1 MKILMISNHL
11 GVQSGVQR
19 YVQNLLLHLDTAKY
33 RVTLFVGQCPPDQAS
48 TAPALEAH
56 GVELLA
62 VPDNKKDRIRALAA
76 HLRTH
81 KDYDIIHYHTASK
94 IGAPVCGMMRVLC
107 PRAKIVVHSHIVYP
121 PMTLTWRAAHLVYQ
135 LFADYFLGCGVA
147 AGRFVFGDHIDA
159 KPNFS
164 VACNAVDAGRFH
176 PDAAARAA
184 TRAAW
189 GITDTDRLAGFVGR
203 LNHQKNPLF
212 LMEVFAAMAAQ
223 DRISMFGYGLFACL
237 FVSYPLM
244 NEIWE
249 YSGANVCVC
258 GGYLLDAAA
267 LNLLWD
273 ARQPGVPWRGRAL
286 HMGAAALCLMVV
298 CSSYESLAAVYV
310 LAVFALL
317 TLEQLLAAERPRLA
331 AVLTEGLWYAAALV
345 GGLCLR
351 VLVTS
356 GIHLVLPQAAANG
369 ATEILWAFYPFVYLA
384 KLLVKSILINY
395 ALRGCF
401 YLPIAELAVAV
412 PVFVALVI
420 VLAVRK
426 KRPLLLLTG
435 AGMLL
440 SLVLLS
446 FVQGRYSPYRT
457 CQVFAL
463 FVALAGLAVYEL
475 LRRAAARRAVLLGSV
490 QLLAVL
496 LCLHQAMYLNHL
508 LAVDYQRSEQEA
520 AVVRTLGTE
529 LVRDYGTD
537 KPVVL
542 VGRYTLG
549 ENITRY
555 TTADPMQHP
564 LYRFFREHTSWES
577 GDTVKYVET
586 NCNSVLNW
594 SITAF
599 SEVDDVYGQAAEHLF
614 RYYGFALDMTHSA
627 ALHEQAQ
634 TYADAHDLPG
644 YPRTGAIVDC
654 GDYVLVNLQ

>member
-1 MKILMISNHL
+1 MKREL
-11 GVQSGVQR
+11 GYFLKNAKFRAALGLT
-19 YVQNLLLHLDTAKY
+19 LLLSYGYAIVTT
-33 RVTLFVGQCPPDQAS
+33 RVSIDSLEGDRYIGTGGVMLS
-48 TAPALEAH
+48 TGRFGMNLWAAVLGYGSAEPSYAF
-56 GVELLA
+56 GIDLLA
-62 VPDNKKDRIRALAA
+62 ALLLALAA
-76 HLRTH
+76 VSFCALLR
-81 KDYDIIHYHTASK
+81 K
-94 IGAPVCGMMRVLC
+94 
-107 PRAKIVVHSHIVYP
+107 
-121 PMTLTWRAAHLVYQ
+121 
-135 LFADYFLGCGVA
+135 
-147 AGRFVFGDHIDA
+147 
-159 KPNFS
+159 
-164 VACNAVDAGRFH
+164 
-176 PDAAARAA
+176 
-184 TRAAW
+184 
-189 GITDTDRLAGFVGR
+189 
-203 LNHQKNPLF
+203 
-212 LMEVFAAMAAQ
+212 AAQ

-258 GGYLLDAAA
+258 GGYLMDALA

-273 ARQPGVPWRGRAL
+273 ARQPGTPKHRRWLQMAG
-286 HMGAAALCLMVV
+286 AALCLMVV
-298 CSSYESLAAVYV
+298 CSAYESLAAVFV

-317 TLEQLLAAERPRLA
+317 TLEQLLAPERPRFVT
-331 AVLTEGLWYAAALV
+331 VLTEGLWYAAALV

-351 VLVTS
+351 VLVTAA
-356 GIHLVLPQAAANG
+356 IHVVLPPQATANG
-369 ATEILWAFYPFVYLA
+369 ATELLWAFYPPLYLLKA
-384 KLLVKSILINY
+384 MIQNIIIY
-395 ALRGCF
+395 YGLRGCF
-401 YLPIAELAVAV
+401 YLPIAELAAAV
-412 PVFVALVI
+412 LVCLVLVI

-463 FVALAGLAVYEL
+463 FVALMALAVYEL
-475 LRRAAARRAVLLGSV
+475 LRRAAARRTVLLGGV

-520 AVVRTLGTE
+520 DVVRTLGTE

-555 TTADPMQHP
+555 TTADPLQHP
-564 LYRFFREHTSWES
+564 LYRFFREHTSWEG

-594 SITAF
+594 SVTAF
-599 SEVDDVYGQAAEHLF
+599 SEVDDVYGEAAEHLF
-614 RYYGFALDMTHSA
+614 AYYGFDLSMVHSA

-634 TYADAHDLPG
+634 TYADDHDLPG
-644 YPRTGAIVDC
+644 YPRAGSVVDC

>member
-1 MKILMISNHL
+1 M
-11 GVQSGVQR
+11 
-19 YVQNLLLHLDTAKY
+19 
-33 RVTLFVGQCPPDQAS
+33 
-48 TAPALEAH
+48 
-56 GVELLA
+56 
-62 VPDNKKDRIRALAA
+62 
-76 HLRTH
+76 
-81 KDYDIIHYHTASK
+81 
-94 IGAPVCGMMRVLC
+94 
-107 PRAKIVVHSHIVYP
+107 
-121 PMTLTWRAAHLVYQ
+121 
-135 LFADYFLGCGVA
+135 
-147 AGRFVFGDHIDA
+147 
-159 KPNFS
+159 
-164 VACNAVDAGRFH
+164 
-176 PDAAARAA
+176 
-184 TRAAW
+184 
-189 GITDTDRLAGFVGR
+189 
-203 LNHQKNPLF
+203 
-212 LMEVFAAMAAQ
+212 
-223 DRISMFGYGLFACL
+223 
-237 FVSYPLM
+237 
-244 NEIWE
+244 
-249 YSGANVCVC
+249 
-258 GGYLLDAAA
+258 
-267 LNLLWD
+267 
-273 ARQPGVPWRGRAL
+273 
-286 HMGAAALCLMVV
+286 
-298 CSSYESLAAVYV
+298 
-310 LAVFALL
+310 
-317 TLEQLLAAERPRLA
+317 
-331 AVLTEGLWYAAALV
+331 
-345 GGLCLR
+345 
-351 VLVTS
+351 LVTS

-412 PVFVALVI
+412 PVFVALVF

-435 AGMLL
+435 AGTLF

-446 FVQGRYSPYRT
+446 FVQGRYSPYRA

-463 FVALAGLAVYEL
+463 FVALTGLAVYEL
-475 LRRAAARRAVLLGSV
+475 LRRAAARRTALLGSV

-508 LAVDYQRSEQEA
+508 LAIDYQRSEQEA

-594 SITAF
+594 SVTAF

-644 YPRTGAIVDC
+644 YPRAGAIVDC

>member
-1 MKILMISNHL
+1 MKQEFGYFLKNAKFRAAL
-11 GVQSGVQR
+11 GLT
-19 YVQNLLLHLDTAKY
+19 LLLSYGYAIATT
-33 RVTLFVGQCPPDQAS
+33 RVSIDSLEGDRYIGTGGVMLS
-48 TAPALEAH
+48 TGRFGMNLWAAVLGYGRAEPSYAF
-56 GVELLA
+56 GIDLLA
-62 VPDNKKDRIRALAA
+62 ALLLALAA
-76 HLRTH
+76 VSFCALLR
-81 KDYDIIHYHTASK
+81 K
-94 IGAPVCGMMRVLC
+94 
-107 PRAKIVVHSHIVYP
+107 
-121 PMTLTWRAAHLVYQ
+121 
-135 LFADYFLGCGVA
+135 
-147 AGRFVFGDHIDA
+147 
-159 KPNFS
+159 
-164 VACNAVDAGRFH
+164 
-176 PDAAARAA
+176 
-184 TRAAW
+184 
-189 GITDTDRLAGFVGR
+189 
-203 LNHQKNPLF
+203 
-212 LMEVFAAMAAQ
+212 AAQ

-286 HMGAAALCLMVV
+286 RMGAAALCLMVV

-317 TLEQLLAAERPRLA
+317 TLEQLLAAERPRLV

-351 VLVTS
+351 MLVTT
-356 GIHLVLPQAAANG
+356 GIHLVLPPQAAANG
-369 ATEILWAFYPFVYLA
+369 ATEILWAFYPFIYLA

-401 YLPIAELAVAV
+401 YLPIAELTVAAL
-412 PVFVALVI
+412 VFIVLVI

-435 AGMLL
+435 AGTLF

-446 FVQGRYSPYRT
+446 FVQGKCSPYRA

-496 LCLHQAMYLNHL
+496 LCLRQAMYLNHL

-594 SITAF
+594 SVTAF

-644 YPRTGAIVDC
+644 YPRAGAIVDC

>member
-1 MKILMISNHL
+1 MMQEL
-11 GVQSGVQR
+11 GYFLKNAKFRAALGLT
-19 YVQNLLLHLDTAKY
+19 LLLSYGYAIVTT
-33 RVTLFVGQCPPDQAS
+33 RVSIDSLEGDRYIGTGGVMLS
-48 TAPALEAH
+48 TGRFGMNLWAAVLGYGKAEPSYVF
-56 GVELLA
+56 GIDLLA
-62 VPDNKKDRIRALAA
+62 ALLLALAA
-76 HLRTH
+76 VSFCALLR
-81 KDYDIIHYHTASK
+81 K
-94 IGAPVCGMMRVLC
+94 
-107 PRAKIVVHSHIVYP
+107 
-121 PMTLTWRAAHLVYQ
+121 
-135 LFADYFLGCGVA
+135 
-147 AGRFVFGDHIDA
+147 
-159 KPNFS
+159 
-164 VACNAVDAGRFH
+164 
-176 PDAAARAA
+176 
-184 TRAAW
+184 
-189 GITDTDRLAGFVGR
+189 
-203 LNHQKNPLF
+203 
-212 LMEVFAAMAAQ
+212 AAQ
-223 DRISMFGYGLFACL
+223 DSISMFGYGLFACL

-258 GGYLLDAAA
+258 GGYLMDALA

-273 ARQPGVPWRGRAL
+273 ARRPGTPPRRRWL
-286 HMGAAALCLMVV
+286 HMAGAALCLMVV
-298 CSSYESLAAVYV
+298 CSAYESLAAVFV

-317 TLEQLLAAERPRLA
+317 TLEQLLAPERPRFA

-351 VLVTS
+351 VLATAI
-356 GIHLVLPQAAANG
+356 IHLVLPSQSTTNG

-395 ALRGCF
+395 VLRGCF
-401 YLPIAELAVAV
+401 YLPIAELAAAV
-412 PVFVALVI
+412 LACI
-420 VLAVRK
+420 VLIFVFTVRK

-435 AGMLL
+435 GGMLF

-446 FVQGRYSPYRT
+446 LLQGRYSPYRT

-463 FVALAGLAVYEL
+463 FVALAALAVYEL
-475 LRRAAARRAVLLGSV
+475 LRRAAAQRMVLLGGV

-496 LCLHQAMYLNHL
+496 LCLHQAMYLNNL

-520 AVVRTLGTE
+520 DVVRTLGTE

-542 VGRYTLG
+542 VGSYTMG
-549 ENITRY
+549 ENITQY

-564 LYRFFREHTSWES
+564 LYRFFREHTSWET
-577 GDTVKYVET
+577 DDVVKYVDT

-599 SEVDDVYGQAAEHLF
+599 SEADDVYGEAAEHLF
-614 RYYGFALDMTHSA
+614 AYYGFDLHMTHSA

-634 TYADAHDLPG
+634 AYADAYDLPG
-644 YPRTGAIVDC
+644 YPQAGAIVDC

>member
-1 MKILMISNHL
+1 MKQEFGYFLKNAKFRAAL
-11 GVQSGVQR
+11 GLT
-19 YVQNLLLHLDTAKY
+19 LLLSYGYAIATT
-33 RVTLFVGQCPPDQAS
+33 RVSIDSLEGDRYIGTGGVMLS
-48 TAPALEAH
+48 TGRFGMNLWAAVLGYGRAEPSYAF
-56 GVELLA
+56 GIDLLA
-62 VPDNKKDRIRALAA
+62 ALLLALAA
-76 HLRTH
+76 VSFCALLR
-81 KDYDIIHYHTASK
+81 K
-94 IGAPVCGMMRVLC
+94 
-107 PRAKIVVHSHIVYP
+107 
-121 PMTLTWRAAHLVYQ
+121 
-135 LFADYFLGCGVA
+135 
-147 AGRFVFGDHIDA
+147 
-159 KPNFS
+159 
-164 VACNAVDAGRFH
+164 
-176 PDAAARAA
+176 
-184 TRAAW
+184 
-189 GITDTDRLAGFVGR
+189 
-203 LNHQKNPLF
+203 
-212 LMEVFAAMAAQ
+212 AAQ

-286 HMGAAALCLMVV
+286 RMCAAALCLMVV
-298 CSSYESLAAVYV
+298 CSSYESLAAVFV

-384 KLLVKSILINY
+384 KLLVKGILINY

-412 PVFVALVI
+412 PVFVVLVI

-435 AGMLL
+435 AGTLL

-586 NCNSVLNW
+586 NCNSVLLRGGRRLRPGSGAPVPLLW
-594 SITAF
+594 LCF
-599 SEVDDVYGQAAEHLF
+599 G
-614 RYYGFALDMTHSA
+614 
-627 ALHEQAQ
+627 
-634 TYADAHDLPG
+634 HDPQRC
-644 YPRTGAIVDC
+644 PA
-654 GDYVLVNLQ
+654 

>member
-1 MKILMISNHL
+1 MKQEFGYFLKNAKFRAAL
-11 GVQSGVQR
+11 GLT
-19 YVQNLLLHLDTAKY
+19 LLLSYGYAIATT
-33 RVTLFVGQCPPDQAS
+33 RVSIDSLEGDRYIGTGGVMLS
-48 TAPALEAH
+48 TGRFGMNLWAAVLGYGRAEPSYAF
-56 GVELLA
+56 GIDLLA
-62 VPDNKKDRIRALAA
+62 ALLLALAA
-76 HLRTH
+76 VSFCALLR
-81 KDYDIIHYHTASK
+81 K
-94 IGAPVCGMMRVLC
+94 
-107 PRAKIVVHSHIVYP
+107 
-121 PMTLTWRAAHLVYQ
+121 
-135 LFADYFLGCGVA
+135 
-147 AGRFVFGDHIDA
+147 
-159 KPNFS
+159 
-164 VACNAVDAGRFH
+164 
-176 PDAAARAA
+176 
-184 TRAAW
+184 
-189 GITDTDRLAGFVGR
+189 
-203 LNHQKNPLF
+203 
-212 LMEVFAAMAAQ
+212 AAQ

-286 HMGAAALCLMVV
+286 RMGAAALCLMVV
-298 CSSYESLAAVYV
+298 CSSYESLAAVFV
-310 LAVFALL
+310 QAVFALL

-356 GIHLVLPQAAANG
+356 GIHLVLPPQAAANG

-401 YLPIAELAVAV
+401 YLPIAELAVA
-412 PVFVALVI
+412 ALVFI
-420 VLAVRK
+420 VLVIALAVRK

-446 FVQGRYSPYRT
+446 FVQGKCSPYRT

-463 FVALAGLAVYEL
+463 FVALAGLAVYEV

-508 LAVDYQRSEQEA
+508 LAVDYQ
-520 AVVRTLGTE
+520 
-529 LVRDYGTD
+529 
-537 KPVVL
+537 
-542 VGRYTLG
+542 
-549 ENITRY
+549 
-555 TTADPMQHP
+555 
-564 LYRFFREHTSWES
+564 
-577 GDTVKYVET
+577 
-586 NCNSVLNW
+586 
-594 SITAF
+594 
-599 SEVDDVYGQAAEHLF
+599 
-614 RYYGFALDMTHSA
+614 HS
-627 ALHEQAQ
+627 
-634 TYADAHDLPG
+634 
-644 YPRTGAIVDC
+644 
-654 GDYVLVNLQ
+654 

>member
-1 MKILMISNHL
+1 MKQEFGYFLKNAKFRAAL
-11 GVQSGVQR
+11 GLT
-19 YVQNLLLHLDTAKY
+19 LLLSYGYAIATT
-33 RVTLFVGQCPPDQAS
+33 RVSIDSLEGDRYIGTGGVMLS
-48 TAPALEAH
+48 TGRFGMNLWAAVLGYGRAEPSYAF
-56 GVELLA
+56 GIDLLA
-62 VPDNKKDRIRALAA
+62 ALLLALAA
-76 HLRTH
+76 VSFCALLR
-81 KDYDIIHYHTASK
+81 K
-94 IGAPVCGMMRVLC
+94 
-107 PRAKIVVHSHIVYP
+107 
-121 PMTLTWRAAHLVYQ
+121 
-135 LFADYFLGCGVA
+135 
-147 AGRFVFGDHIDA
+147 
-159 KPNFS
+159 
-164 VACNAVDAGRFH
+164 
-176 PDAAARAA
+176 
-184 TRAAW
+184 
-189 GITDTDRLAGFVGR
+189 
-203 LNHQKNPLF
+203 
-212 LMEVFAAMAAQ
+212 AAQ

-237 FVSYPLM
+237 FASYPLM

-286 HMGAAALCLMVV
+286 RMGAAALCLMVV
-298 CSSYESLAAVYV
+298 CSSYESLAAVFV

-317 TLEQLLAAERPRLA
+317 TLEQLLAAERPRLV

-356 GIHLVLPQAAANG
+356 GSPSCAAAG
-369 ATEILWAFYPFVYLA
+369 CGQRRHRILWAFYPFVYLA
-384 KLLVKSILINY
+384 SCLSRVILINY

-420 VLAVRK
+420 VLACAKSGPAAAR
-426 KRPLLLLTG
+426 RRGTLF
-435 AGMLL
+435 

-594 SITAF
+594 SVTAF

-644 YPRTGAIVDC
+644 YPRAGAIVDC

>member
-1 MKILMISNHL
+1 MKQEFGYFLKNAKFRAAL
-11 GVQSGVQR
+11 GLT
-19 YVQNLLLHLDTAKY
+19 LLLSYGYAIATT
-33 RVTLFVGQCPPDQAS
+33 RVSIDSLEGDRYIGTGGVMLS
-48 TAPALEAH
+48 TGRFGMNLWAAVLGYGRAEPSYAF
-56 GVELLA
+56 GIDLLA
-62 VPDNKKDRIRALAA
+62 ALLLALAA
-76 HLRTH
+76 VSFCALLR
-81 KDYDIIHYHTASK
+81 K
-94 IGAPVCGMMRVLC
+94 
-107 PRAKIVVHSHIVYP
+107 
-121 PMTLTWRAAHLVYQ
+121 
-135 LFADYFLGCGVA
+135 
-147 AGRFVFGDHIDA
+147 
-159 KPNFS
+159 
-164 VACNAVDAGRFH
+164 
-176 PDAAARAA
+176 
-184 TRAAW
+184 
-189 GITDTDRLAGFVGR
+189 
-203 LNHQKNPLF
+203 
-212 LMEVFAAMAAQ
+212 AAQ

-286 HMGAAALCLMVV
+286 RMGAAALCLMVV

-345 GGLCLR
+345 
-351 VLVTS
+351 
-356 GIHLVLPQAAANG
+356 
-369 ATEILWAFYPFVYLA
+369 
-384 KLLVKSILINY
+384 
-395 ALRGCF
+395 
-401 YLPIAELAVAV
+401 
-412 PVFVALVI
+412 
-420 VLAVRK
+420 
-426 KRPLLLLTG
+426 
-435 AGMLL
+435 
-440 SLVLLS
+440 
-446 FVQGRYSPYRT
+446 
-457 CQVFAL
+457 
-463 FVALAGLAVYEL
+463 
-475 LRRAAARRAVLLGSV
+475 
-490 QLLAVL
+490 
-496 LCLHQAMYLNHL
+496 CLHQAMYLNHL

-520 AVVRTLGTE
+520 AVVRTLGNE

-594 SITAF
+594 SVTAF

-644 YPRTGAIVDC
+644 YPRAGAIVDC

>member
-1 MKILMISNHL
+1 MNL
-11 GVQSGVQR
+11 G
-19 YVQNLLLHLDTAKY
+19 
-33 RVTLFVGQCPPDQAS
+33 
-48 TAPALEAH
+48 
-56 GVELLA
+56 
-62 VPDNKKDRIRALAA
+62 
-76 HLRTH
+76 LR
-81 KDYDIIHYHTASK
+81 K
-94 IGAPVCGMMRVLC
+94 
-107 PRAKIVVHSHIVYP
+107 
-121 PMTLTWRAAHLVYQ
+121 
-135 LFADYFLGCGVA
+135 
-147 AGRFVFGDHIDA
+147 
-159 KPNFS
+159 
-164 VACNAVDAGRFH
+164 
-176 PDAAARAA
+176 
-184 TRAAW
+184 
-189 GITDTDRLAGFVGR
+189 
-203 LNHQKNPLF
+203 
-212 LMEVFAAMAAQ
+212 AAQ

-286 HMGAAALCLMVV
+286 RMGAAALCLMVV
-298 CSSYESLAAVYV
+298 CSSYESLAAVFV

-317 TLEQLLAAERPRLA
+317 TLEQLLAAERPRFA

-356 GIHLVLPQAAANG
+356 GIHLVLPPQAAANG
-369 ATEILWAFYPFVYLA
+369 ATEILWAFYPFIYLA

-401 YLPIAELAVAV
+401 YLPIAELAVA
-412 PVFVALVI
+412 ALVFI
-420 VLAVRK
+420 VLVIALAVRK

-446 FVQGRYSPYRT
+446 FVQGKCSPYRT

-463 FVALAGLAVYEL
+463 FVALAGLAVYEV

-490 QLLAVL
+490 QLLAGNDMKKGSGMRQLLAVL

-586 NCNSVLNW
+586 NCDSVLNW
-594 SITAF
+594 SVTAF
-599 SEVDDVYGQAAEHLF
+599 SEVDDVYGQAAERLF

-644 YPRTGAIVDC
+644 YPRAGAIVDC

>member
-1 MKILMISNHL
+1 MTGMKQEFGYFLKNAKFRAAL
-11 GVQSGVQR
+11 GLT
-19 YVQNLLLHLDTAKY
+19 LLLSYGYAIATT
-33 RVTLFVGQCPPDQAS
+33 RVSIDSLEGDRYIGTGGVMLS
-48 TAPALEAH
+48 TGRFGMNLWAAVLGYGRAEPSYAF
-56 GVELLA
+56 GIDLLA
-62 VPDNKKDRIRALAA
+62 ALLLALAA
-76 HLRTH
+76 VSFCALLR
-81 KDYDIIHYHTASK
+81 K
-94 IGAPVCGMMRVLC
+94 
-107 PRAKIVVHSHIVYP
+107 
-121 PMTLTWRAAHLVYQ
+121 
-135 LFADYFLGCGVA
+135 
-147 AGRFVFGDHIDA
+147 
-159 KPNFS
+159 
-164 VACNAVDAGRFH
+164 
-176 PDAAARAA
+176 
-184 TRAAW
+184 
-189 GITDTDRLAGFVGR
+189 
-203 LNHQKNPLF
+203 
-212 LMEVFAAMAAQ
+212 AAQ

-286 HMGAAALCLMVV
+286 RMGAAALCLMVV
-298 CSSYESLAAVYV
+298 CSSYESLAAVFV
-310 LAVFALL
+310 QAVFALL
-317 TLEQLLAAERPRLA
+317 TLEQ
-331 AVLTEGLWYAAALV
+331 LV

-356 GIHLVLPQAAANG
+356 GIHLVLPPQAAANG

-401 YLPIAELAVAV
+401 YLPIAELAVA
-412 PVFVALVI
+412 ALVFI
-420 VLAVRK
+420 VLVIALAVRK

-446 FVQGRYSPYRT
+446 FVQGKCSPYRT

-463 FVALAGLAVYEL
+463 FVALAGLAVYEV

-555 TTADPMQHP
+555 TTANPMQHP

-594 SITAF
+594 SVTAF

-627 ALHEQAQ
+627 TLHEQAQ

-644 YPRTGAIVDC
+644 YPRAGAIVDC

>member
-1 MKILMISNHL
+1 MSIYNI
-11 GVQSGVQR
+11 
-19 YVQNLLLHLDTAKY
+19 
-33 RVTLFVGQCPPDQAS
+33 
-48 TAPALEAH
+48 ALYA
-56 GVELLA
+56 
-62 VPDNKKDRIRALAA
+62 ALAA
-76 HLRTH
+76 
-81 KDYDIIHYHTASK
+81 
-94 IGAPVCGMMRVLC
+94 VC
-107 PRAKIVVHSHIVYP
+107 
-121 PMTLTWRAAHLVYQ
+121 
-135 LFADYFLGCGVA
+135 
-147 AGRFVFGDHIDA
+147 
-159 KPNFS
+159 
-164 VACNAVDAGRFH
+164 
-176 PDAAARAA
+176 
-184 TRAAW
+184 
-189 GITDTDRLAGFVGR
+189 
-203 LNHQKNPLF
+203 
-212 LMEVFAAMAAQ
+212 
-223 DRISMFGYGLFACL
+223 GLFAAGLYQFALILLKVPSSRTTKAIKAVAARNRPTAAGFKNTYNDISL
-237 FVSYPLM
+237 FVSRFIRL
-244 NEIWE
+244 NEFKKKELADSLKI
-249 YSGANVCVC
+249 ANISMSPE
-258 GGYLLDAAA
+258 LFTA
-267 LNLLWD
+267 
-273 ARQPGVPWRGRAL
+273 RAL
-286 HMGAAALCLMVV
+286 VRSAGIM
-298 CSSYESLAAVYV
+298 
-310 LAVFALL
+310 LL
-317 TLEQLLAAERPRLA
+317 S
-331 AVLTEGLWYAAALV
+331 V
-345 GGLCLR
+345 
-351 VLVTS
+351 
-356 GIHLVLPQAAANG
+356 
-369 ATEILWAFYPFVYLA
+369 PF
-384 KLLVKSILINY
+384 
-395 ALRGCF
+395 F
-401 YLPIAELAVAV
+401 FFLPIIGL
-412 PVFVALVI
+412 LVI